1 MVKAACLECRRSRVR
16 TLLWPSSF
24 KEHSSPLTRKDP
36 IIRSLCDREV
46 ACSASDCQGS
56 NFESC
61 VWRAVSS
68 HSTYHPQEVLL
79 AQFTLYVHKGGLK
92 PHLFHF
98 FGNTTLEQQ
107 NKHYLIF
114 VHESG
119 FNSSAAEL
127 LSPTLSGGRGA
138 GLFNFALQK

>member
-1 MVKAACLECRRSRVR
+1 MIIIRKQHVLGALVQWLKLPAWNVGDRGFEPDSGLQVSKKHDV
-16 TLLWPSSF
+16 
-24 KEHSSPLTRKDP
+24 SSPLTRKDP
-36 IIRSLCDREV
+36 IIRSLRDREV
-46 ACSASDCQGS
+46 VCSASDCQGS

-98 FGNTTLEQQ
+98 FGNTTLE
-107 NKHYLIF
+107 HYLIF
-114 VHESG
+114 VH
-119 FNSSAAEL
+119 
-127 LSPTLSGGRGA
+127 
-138 GLFNFALQK
+138 